1 MVEAERHGDA
11 RLFRLGYP
19 CILMFTRL
27 KNDALAYQIEI
38 AFLDTMNNSPALP

>member
-1 MVEAERHGDA
+1 MVEAERQGNA
-11 RLFRLGYP
+11 RLFRLVYA

-38 AFLDTMNNSPALP
+38 AFLDTMNKSPAFP